1 MFHLNVYAVFIVIG
15 LLVLFVSAGIIIV
28 MSFRGSIGYAGICMR
43 VLVYD
48 LLLLRV
54 LSFKM
59 IITAR
64 MMR

>member
-1 MFHLNVYAVFIVIG
+1 MVFAVLEVNVFHLNVCAVFIVIS

-48 LLLLRV
+48 LTV
-54 LSFKM
+54 IACIVF
-59 IITAR
+59 
-64 MMR
+64 